1 MKKIVSYSLKV
12 DDSSKYDGYTNGS
25 VNGIYLTEYSY
36 HDKKSKAFE
45 DSILKNI
52 CKIDKSIIK
61 DKSFYRYPDLTLPR
75 QKIDLLKEKYNIS
88 ITRKKDKADYKI
100 ISLKYLHSKIIKD
113 SWYNLYKPSDLIKAI
128 KNKSNFFTAG
138 FVTTTLIDSLDA
150 LDSETLVSL
159 SCNRYSSVISINDL
173 LADLEKVASHYYYV
187 PDSEVS
193 EFNELLS
200 SGNILLD
207 SQLNDVIY
215 DGLHILTKE
224 EYNNSRSLIKSD
236 DRENRS
242 LALELLANCNLNKSF
257 DYVSMLYYFY
267 YDYLKDSNNWNNVN
281 VKTLRESLSEF
292 TPFYNNNHGMYYG
305 NYLKKLAEADQL
317 TEFAFK
323 ECARYAYHNVL
334 KKIMALD
341 KDSFFE
347 VNLDSI
353 KLNKKYIG
361 QLKED

>member
-1 MKKIVSYSLKV
+1 MKKIVSYLLNV
-12 DDSSKYDGYTNGS
+12 NDSSKYDDYTNGS

-36 HDKKSKAFE
+36 YDKKSKAFE

-75 QKIDLLKEKYNIS
+75 QKIDILKEKYNIS

-113 SWYNLYKPSDLIKAI
+113 SWYDLYKASDIIKAI
-128 KNKSNFFTAG
+128 KNKSNFFTASL
-138 FVTTTLIDSLDA
+138 VTTLIDSLDA
-150 LDSETLVSL
+150 LDSETLVSIN
-159 SCNRYSSVISINDL
+159 CNSYNSAININDL
-173 LADLEKVASHYYYV
+173 FANIEKVASRYYYV
-187 PDSEVS
+187 PDPQVS

-200 SGNILLD
+200 SANVLLD
-207 SQLNDVIY
+207 GQLNDVIY
-215 DGLHILTKE
+215 DGLHVLTKE

-267 YDYLKDSNNWNNVN
+267 YDYLKDSNNWTNVN

-292 TPFYNNNHGMYYG
+292 TPCYNNNNGRYYG
-305 NYLKKLAEADQL
+305 NYLKKLKEADQL

-334 KKIMALD
+334 KKSMGLD
-341 KDSFFE
+341 EDSVFE